1 MSRTGYSSPVLVLIV
16 VLLVCLAS
24 NVSGVQVAQGQEVLR
39 GLDLSTMSF
48 FVGAP
53 GKFHQRLLA
62 RAIKQFKDAG
72 YTLGDDSLYPSL
84 RLSLRV
90 EESEYCKGIE
100 IYQPKLELLEEV
112 ALVRSGHK
120 RIVTTWFRG
129 QEFGYDT
136 KPLIL
141 EELQKEQDEM
151 LRHFIEQY
159 KFLNPSRKRDSQNK

>member
-1 MSRTGYSSPVLVLIV
+1 MCLVSHGTG
-16 VLLVCLAS
+16 A
-24 NVSGVQVAQGQEVLR
+24 QEAQGQEVLR

-48 FVGAP
+48 FVEAP

-72 YTLGDDSLYPSL
+72 YTLGDDGLYPSL

-112 ALVRSGHK
+112 TLVRFGHK
-120 RIVTTWFRG
+120 RIVTTWFLG
-129 QEFGYDT
+129 QEFGYET
-136 KPLIL
+136 KHLTL
-141 EELQKEQDEM
+141 EELQEKQDEM
-151 LRHFIEQY
+151 LRVFIEQY
-159 KFLNPSRKRDSQNK
+159 KFLNPSRKRDSQHK